1 MSWFNITKQYKQ
13 LMQRREA
20 LVKLKTFAPLADELN
35 SAFSRVNNAY
45 SMHMTY
51 QKQHIKSGLGGESR
65 LLRLFMPLILRIK
78 CARAIDHA
86 NHLLDMH
93 ETYHKRE
100 AKIAAQKKKMAEI
113 TGEKPPIINNIY
125 RWPNL
130 KRTRKSDDETL
141 KTPPAS
147 PDRSP
152 PPSPIIIK
160 PKKSRII
167 NENIADSILTLA
179 RPVL

>member
-1 MSWFNITKQYKQ
+1 
-13 LMQRREA
+13 MQRREA
-20 LVKLKTFAPLADELN
+20 LVKLKTFAPLADDLN
-35 SAFSRVNNAY
+35 NAFSRVNNAY
-45 SMHMTY
+45 SMHMTH

-93 ETYHKRE
+93 ETYHRRE
-100 AKIAAQKKKMAEI
+100 AKIAAQKKRITEI
-113 TGEKPPIINNIY
+113 SGEKPSVINNIY

-130 KRTRKSDDETL
+130 KRSRKSDDEAF
-141 KTPPAS
+141 KTPPIS

-152 PPSPIIIK
+152 PPSPIFIK
-160 PKKSRII
+160 PKKSKII
-167 NENIADSILTLA
+167 AESILTLA